1 MAKSNKKI
9 ALDIVVSDVTLRIS
23 KKYGIRVN
31 WAGTRVYKEYNTTDW
46 NRFLQIHTNA
56 DGSKFLNVKPKNVP
70 LDELVADAY
79 NPMPKDGK
87 KYILIHKD
95 GDLGNCQANN
105 LEWKEVRKYKPTAT
119 KRKLD
124 NGLEVKVDGT
134 ILDKKKALPIVKE
147 IGDSD
152 TDSMKA
158 IEHPYVSY
166 RRKNKWGN
174 YEDKTA
180 DVDDLMAAAEYVD
193 GDKSTMKRPRVLHK
207 NMDYKDFHA
216 LNLKWVEESS
226 PEYQEYMKRKKE
238 DIDKLTKE
246 LNWNNPNFK
255 LPDNQQMNNQG
266 WSETRVWNVVECN
279 T

>member
-87 KYILIHKD
+87 KYVLIHKD
-95 GDLGNCQANN
+95 ENLGNCQANN
-105 LEWKEVRKYKPTAT
+105 LEWKQVRKYKPTAT

-124 NGLEVKVDGT
+124 NGLVVTVEGK
-134 ILDKKKALPIVKE
+134 IFDKGKELPIEKE
-147 IGDSD
+147 TGDSD
-152 TDSMKA
+152 TDRMVA
-158 IEHPYVSY
+158 ISPKVRY
-166 RRKNKWGN
+166 RRKNNRWGN
-174 YEDKTA
+174 YDDKSA
-180 DVDDLMAAAEYVD
+180 DIDDLMAAADFVD
-193 GDKSTMKRPRVLHK
+193 GDKSTMQRPRVLHK
-207 NMDYKDFHA
+207 NMNYLDCHA
-216 LNLKWVEESS
+216 DNLKWVEESS
-226 PEYQEYMKRKKE
+226 PEYQEYIKRKKE
-238 DIDKLTKE
+238 DIDKLTTK
-246 LNWNNPNFK
+246 LNRNNPNFK
-255 LPDNQQMNNQG
+255 LPDNQ
-266 WSETRVWNVVECN
+266 
-279 T
+279 

>member
-9 ALDIVVSDVTLRIS
+9 PLDIVVSNVILRIS

-46 NRFLQIHTNA
+46 NRFLQIHANA

-124 NGLEVKVDGT
+124 NGLVVTVEGK
-134 ILDKKKALPIVKE
+134 IFDKGKELPIEKE
-147 IGDSD
+147 TGDSD
-152 TDSMKA
+152 TDRMVA
-158 IEHPYVSY
+158 ISPKVRY
-166 RRKNKWGN
+166 RRKNNRWGN
-174 YEDKTA
+174 YDDKSA
-180 DVDDLMAAAEYVD
+180 DIDDLMAAADFVD
-193 GDKSTMKRPRVLHK
+193 GDKSTMQRPRVLHK
-207 NMDYKDFHA
+207 NMNYLDCHA
-216 LNLKWVEESS
+216 DNLKWVEESS
-226 PEYQEYMKRKKE
+226 PEYQEYIKRKKE
-238 DIDKLTKE
+238 DIDKLTTR
-246 LNWNNPNFK
+246 LNRNNPNFK
-255 LPDNQQMNNQG
+255 LPDNQ
-266 WSETRVWNVVECN
+266 
-279 T
+279 